1 MYSIHAYIAIVIFML
16 FTHKKCILIATPIQ
30 THYLIF
36 VLLRLLLLPLALS
49 ISLSLFSTLA
59 LRFFPVCIQA
69 CIYVY
74 SIYMISYDIQLT

>member
-16 FTHKKCILIATPIQ
+16 FTHKKCVLIATLTQ
-30 THYLIF
+30 THYLNF
-36 VLLRLLLLPLALS
+36 VLLHLLLLPLALLF
-49 ISLSLFSTLA
+49 SLSLFSTLA

-74 SIYMISYDIQLT
+74 SIYMISYDIKLT